1 MPLGRWRRTWPG
13 SLRGRLTLACTA
25 LAAFVGA
32 AGLALFA
39 LLLHRGVNASV
50 DAVLEARATR
60 VIDGLR
66 AERPSAVSSGLS
78 PSGIPGTAATPGPSS
93 RTGHEFDSFTVVYGP
108 DGGVVTA
115 EPAAA
120 VRLLADS
127 HAISETR
134 QASSHLTI
142 NEGGEPIRLLA
153 RPVALPGG
161 TWVVAV
167 GTSLTPASSA
177 ADRALRDLDIGVPV
191 LVALA
196 GVGAWLLAGASL
208 RPVERMRVDAVRLGD
223 GHLSGRITVPAT
235 TGELARLATTF
246 NSLLDRAETSLER
259 QRKFVAD
266 TGHELRTPLAVL
278 RTELELA
285 DNPGSSRDDLA
296 EAISH
301 ARQEA
306 ERLSKLADDMLFLA
320 RADSDSPIVHRQA
333 MDLRPVLYEA
343 VRAHR
348 APAEAAMVEVAISPA
363 GPLWVDG
370 DAAAL
375 RRVVDNLLNN
385 CLAVTPAGGRIA
397 VAARQ
402 SGHEVVVEV
411 TDTGP
416 GFPVEFLPHAFERFT
431 RPDPARPSGRHGA
444 GLGLAIVAEIAG
456 AHGGHVQAANLPGGG
471 ARVAM
476 VLPAAEPVPDTAEPA
491 PASRPGE
498 DE

>member
-1 MPLGRWRRTWPG
+1 MPLGRGRRTWPG

-25 LAAFVGA
+25 LAAFAGA
-32 AGLALFA
+32 ASLALFA
-39 LLLHRGVNASV
+39 LLLHRGVDASV

-60 VIDGLR
+60 VVAGLR
-66 AERPSAVSSGLS
+66 AERPSAVPSTPSASGNS
-78 PSGIPGTAATPGPSS
+78 GTATAPGPSS
-93 RTGHEFDSFTVVYGP
+93 RTGHELDSFTVVYGP
-108 DGGVVTA
+108 DGTVVTA

-120 VRLLADS
+120 ARLLADS
-127 HAISETR
+127 HEITEAR
-134 QASSHLTI
+134 QTSSHLTI
-142 NEGGEPIRLLA
+142 DHGGEPIRLLA

-177 ADRALRDLDIGVPV
+177 ADRAVRDLDIGVPV

-208 RPVERMRVDAVRLGD
+208 RPVERMRADAGRLGE
-223 GHLSGRITVPAT
+223 GHLSGRITVPAR

-285 DNPGSSRDDLA
+285 DTPDSSRDDLA

-348 APAEAAMVEVAISPA
+348 VPANASMVELTISST

-375 RRVVDNLLNN
+375 RRAVDNLLNN
-385 CLAVTPAGGRIA
+385 CLAVTPAGGRVE

-402 SGHEVVVEV
+402 SGEEIAVDV

-431 RPDPARPSGRHGA
+431 RSDPARPSGRHGA

-456 AHGGHVQAANLPGGG
+456 AHGGRAQAANLPGGG
-471 ARVAM
+471 ARVTM
-476 VLPAAEPVPDTAEPA
+476 LLPAAEPVADTAEPA

-498 DE
+498 DG